1 LYSTDAFLH
10 IASHSITHLFMQY
23 TISYQHAA
31 SRFIQISCQVNT
43 ANESTVN
50 MQLAAWRPGRYEL
63 QNFAKN
69 IRNFS
74 VTDSDGNLLSWS
86 KFTKDR
92 WQIDTANAASIVVTY
107 EYYANQP
114 DAGGSYVCEEYLYI
128 NPVNCLMYKIGA
140 AHQPIVLNLEVPPS
154 YQVATQ
160 LQNIDG
166 FQFQANNFD
175 YLADS
180 PIIASDSLQH
190 HTIVESYNNQHYT
203 IHLWFQGKH
212 PFDIKRL
219 LDDTRNYTMYQ
230 IECMQ
235 QMPCVNFH
243 FLYLMHDKPFRH
255 GVEHLDSTVIAM
267 GQLDSQTVE
276 EYYHDL
282 LAISSHEFFHLWN
295 IKRIRPSTMLPYDFT
310 KENYSTLGYIYE
322 GITTYLG
329 DLFLLHAGVWNV
341 DQYLASLSA
350 DFEKHFNNGGR
361 FNYSVAQSSFDT
373 WLDGYVPGVPERKVS
388 IYTEGLV
395 AAWIADAMLLKSS
408 GKRLTD
414 VMRELCIYCGNA
426 ERGYDEQMYVQLL
439 QQAGA
444 CDWQSYFNEIINGQG
459 KWDLWIEKAK
469 NILGV
474 EINTNAER
482 RVQISVVHESE
493 TLTKEWL
500 GI

>member
-1 LYSTDAFLH
+1 
-10 IASHSITHLFMQY
+10 MQY
-23 TISYQHAA
+23 TISYQQAA
-31 SRFIQISCQVNT
+31 TRFIQITCLVDT
-43 ANESTVN
+43 ANEQKVN
-50 MQLAAWRPGRYEL
+50 LQLPSWRPGRYEL

-74 VTDSDGNLLSWS
+74 VTDLDGNLLNWT
-86 KFTKDR
+86 KLTKDC
-92 WQIDTANAASIVVTY
+92 WQIDTARAASIIVTY
-107 EYYANQP
+107 EYFANQP
-114 DAGGSYVCEEYLYI
+114 DAGGSFVCDEYLYI
-128 NPVNCLMYKIGA
+128 NPVNCLMYQEGA
-140 AHQPIVLNLEVPPS
+140 MHQPVNLILEVPES

-160 LQNIDG
+160 LQQVG
-166 FQFQANNFD
+166 PFHFQANNFD

-180 PIIASDSLQH
+180 PIIASDSLEH
-190 HTIVESYNNQHYT
+190 HTIVESYNNQQYT

-212 PFDIKRL
+212 PFDIPRL
-219 LDDTRNYTMYQ
+219 LDDTRAYTTHQ
-230 IECMQ
+230 IACMQ
-235 QMPCVNFH
+235 QMPCVNYH

-267 GQLDSQTVE
+267 GQLENQTVE

-295 IKRIRPSTMLPYDFT
+295 IKRIRPSAMLPYDFT

-350 DFEKHFNNGGR
+350 DFEKHYKNGGR
-361 FNYSVAQSSFDT
+361 WNYSVAQSSFDT
-373 WLDGYVPGVPERKVS
+373 WLDGYVPGVPDRKVS

-395 AAWIADAMLLKSS
+395 AAWIADAMLLHST

-414 VMRELCIYCGNA
+414 VMRELCQYCGNA
-426 ERGYDEQMYVQLL
+426 ERGYDEQLYRELL

-444 CDWQSYFNEIINGQG
+444 GDWQSYFTEIINGQG
-459 KWDLWIEKAK
+459 KWDLWIDKAQK
-469 NILGV
+469 LLGV
-474 EINTNAER
+474 AINRNSDN
-482 RVQISVVHESE
+482 RVQISVVDESE
-493 TLTKEWL
+493 SLAKVWL